1 MARIFYFSLL
11 EIYNECINDLLARNS
26 GQNVMT
32 RNNSLKGKVTPL
44 VLSQNE
50 KREIFCCN
58 TQLILTLN
66 DII

>member
-50 KREIFCCN
+50 KRVCCN